1 MQCWHMQ
8 VKGNKDA
15 YRTWCRETIGLP
27 IFMQD
32 WWLDAVCTG
41 KDWDAILLPSGAM
54 MPYLLRK
61 RLGMRFTLMPQHT
74 QIAGYLGNADSPSDI
89 AKAIDA
95 LGLAYYYQKF
105 PLNQSWVPEL
115 RAYGFT
121 VNEMVTYRIT
131 DLSDEKA
138 LISRFS
144 ENKRRQIKKAAQ
156 LIVDTAL
163 DADAFYAFH
172 VSCLKKQHKPIS
184 YTNSYWQT
192 LYNTCMAHQ
201 SGKLIGL
208 RDRDGELTA
217 AAFLVYDAHTCYY
230 LIPTYDPEKGSNGAG
245 ARLVLESIRF
255 AAQLH
260 LAFDFEGSMIPG
272 IANHYRQFGTTPT
285 TYFSVEKT
293 YNPLFKLLLWGNSI
307 LNRKKK

>member
-32 WWLDAVCTG
+32 WWLDAVCIG
-41 KDWDAILLPSGAM
+41 KEWDAILLPSGAM

-144 ENKRRQIKKAAQ
+144 ENKRRQIKKAALLQVDETLRADQFYTFHQ
-156 LIVDTAL
+156 L
-163 DADAFYAFH
+163 
-172 VSCLKKQHKPIS
+172 CLKKQHKPIS
-184 YTNSYWQT
+184 YTLNYWKT
-192 LYNTCMAHQ
+192 LYEACIAHQ
-201 SGKLIGL
+201 AGKLIGL
-208 RDRDGELTA
+208 RDVDDELTA
-217 AAFLVYDAHTCYY
+217 AVFLVYDGSTCYY

-272 IANHYRQFGTTPT
+272 IANHYRQFGSTPT

>member
-1 MQCWHMQ
+1 
-8 VKGNKDA
+8 
-15 YRTWCRETIGLP
+15 
-27 IFMQD
+27 
-32 WWLDAVCTG
+32 
-41 KDWDAILLPSGAM
+41 
-54 MPYLLRK
+54 
-61 RLGMRFTLMPQHT
+61 MRFTLMPQHT

-95 LGLAYYYQKF
+95 LGLAYYYQKY
-105 PLNQSWVPEL
+105 PLNQSWVPKL

-144 ENKRRQIKKAAQ
+144 ENKRRQIKKAALLQVDETLRADQFYTFHQ
-156 LIVDTAL
+156 L
-163 DADAFYAFH
+163 
-172 VSCLKKQHKPIS
+172 CLKKQHKPIS
-184 YTNSYWQT
+184 YTYSYWQT

-272 IANHYRQFGTTPT
+272 IANHYRQFGSTPT
-285 TYFSVEKT
+285 IYFSVEKT